1 MGTRMSCD
9 NTGTFKIGAEP
20 KTKLEYSRKNVEN
33 KSDIGTANVANTIR
47 QLAKYNL
54 KIYEIVRTT
63 TKGDGYLIMLLL
75 LSHMVHVEI
84 SWHKIVVWFSSSTE
98 LMFRY
103 IIPSMLRMVT
113 HTFELIFCTE
123 VFHQTHAETERTH
136 EIVNYLKSRRC
147 DEEDVNNELELF
159 VRMLLLNKTTYSPLN
174 MCTLSRPLLLK
185 IFGTL
190 VTYLVIIL
198 TYGRET
204 KAPELLFEN
213 KRTLL

>member
-1 MGTRMSCD
+1 MATKIARD
-9 NTGTFKIGAEP
+9 NTGTFETGVTP
-20 KTKLEYSRKNVEN
+20 KTKLEYNRKNVEN
-33 KSDIGTANVANTIR
+33 KSGIGSANVANTIR

-54 KIYEIVRTT
+54 NIYEIVRTT

-75 LSHMVHVEI
+75 VNHMVHGEI
-84 SWHKIVVWFSSSTE
+84 GWHKVVVWFSSSTE

-103 IIPSMLRMVT
+103 ILPSILRIVKHSIT
-113 HTFELIFCTE
+113 LIFCTE
-123 VFHQTHAETERTH
+123 VFHQTHAEMERTH
-136 EIVNYLKSRRC
+136 QIVNYLKSQRG

-174 MCTLSRPLLLK
+174 MCTLSRPLVIK
-185 IFGTL
+185 IFGSL

-198 TYGRET
+198 TYGKET

-213 KRTLL
+213 KRTFL